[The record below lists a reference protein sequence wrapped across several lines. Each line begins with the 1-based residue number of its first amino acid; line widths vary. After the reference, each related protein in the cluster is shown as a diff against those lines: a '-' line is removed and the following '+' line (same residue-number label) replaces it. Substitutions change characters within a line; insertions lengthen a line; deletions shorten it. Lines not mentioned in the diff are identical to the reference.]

1 MKKLLIALIIILVVV
16 LILLVAGGF
25 YAYYT
30 LKPFLTS
37 STSSSSD
44 QTTTTQNITPG
55 DKHPL
60 LSPSQEATL
69 EKIGIDPAKLPT
81 TITPAMES
89 CFIEKLGVDRVN
101 EIKAGASPNPLDF
114 FSAKSCL
121 E

>member
-1 MKKLLIALIIILVVV
+1 MKKLLLVLVIILAIV

-25 YAYYT
+25 YVYQT
-30 LKPFLTS
+30 LKPFLI
-37 STSSSSD
+37 SSSSANIN
-44 QTTTTQNITPG
+44 QSTTTQNVISG

-81 TITPAMES
+81 TITPAMET
-89 CFIEKLGVDRVN
+89 CFTDKLGIDRVS
-101 EIKAGASPNPLDF
+101 EIKAGAEPKAIDF
-114 FSAKSCL
+114 FKAKSCV